1 VDLTKEREKNE
12 QIKQM
17 VQSVIK
23 LTVGVSS
30 VTMVYYIL
38 KTTVGSETNVT
49 SYLSSSR
56 PLLQLRA
63 DLSVSEGVG
72 NAVSLS
78 LDQGHVVCLLTMYMV
93 LGTLTLTR
101 LVQHNERGHRGGR
114 QRAMTPIVVTSLLPI
129 TMAVENT

>member
-1 VDLTKEREKNE
+1 
-12 QIKQM
+12 M

-63 DLSVSEGVG
+63 DLSVEGVG

-78 LDQGHVVCLLTMYMV
+78 LDHAHVVEKNRGKMA
-93 LGTLTLTR
+93 
-101 LVQHNERGHRGGR
+101 ERK
-114 QRAMTPIVVTSLLPI
+114 
-129 TMAVENT
+129 